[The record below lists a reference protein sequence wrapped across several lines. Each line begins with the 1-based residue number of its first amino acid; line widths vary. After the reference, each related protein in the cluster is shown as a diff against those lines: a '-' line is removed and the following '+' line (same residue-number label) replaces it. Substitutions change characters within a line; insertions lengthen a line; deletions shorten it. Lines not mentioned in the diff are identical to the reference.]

1 MKQSRFMERLADTVA
16 SHPRTLLALLA
27 VVSAFLAFQL
37 RNLTAD
43 PSPRALLAS
52 ADPEQEKLEAQAR
65 TYFGSTDNVIVVV
78 LSGNEVLQQP
88 ALEYEHKLAA
98 ALLAMPHAERVDAL
112 TRVVWPKRVA
122 EQEGTLDDLDAVDEA
137 DEASPNALGAA
148 ADLVAARS
156 DVFPNGVAS
165 LAEKTAGQKLERLV
179 PGEHVTAA
187 DVSAVRAAVEQ
198 AKQLSG
204 RLISRDHKHLAV
216 AVGFSDAVVL
226 HSEVEA
232 IVQSIERWLLA
243 NPPPAE
249 LTASLSGL
257 PVVRSSLV
265 RHMRKDQRVL
275 IPGTLIASFIV
286 LALSFRWWPA
296 VVLPVIAVGVTALWL
311 LGGMALVNERLNVL
325 NNMLPALVII
335 IGLNEAVHIIG
346 RYMEEHTRLGDK
358 RAALHET
365 IRAMGAACLMTTLTS
380 AIGMAALLVS
390 RTEMLRRFGLVGA
403 VGLLLAYAVTLLVV
417 PSALSLL
424 KAPPAQSSEASEPRG
439 HIERWMSRT
448 TAAAMRHPWWV
459 VIVAALFTAA
469 AGFESARVIVDSN
482 MLGQFGRTDPV
493 RLSTQLLEEQ
503 FEGVRP
509 LEITLSSETKGRF
522 FQPDVLLLADRI
534 AGWAARQKGVLRV
547 TSPSEPLSSV
557 WTAMSGRPLDVDDA
571 LRNAEQIKALAEILH
586 ERDPRILGPVL
597 TPDGTRARVRVK
609 LSDIGS
615 KATTALVSQ
624 LREQL
629 DRELMRFPELKVSF
643 GGDAYVS
650 SRGLDA
656 VVSDL
661 SGSVAAAAVMIFLLL
676 ALLLGD
682 LRLALLA
689 IPANLLPQVWTMAW
703 MAVRDIPLNASS
715 AIIFSLSIGLA
726 VDGSIHLIS
735 RYQEERVRSGLVTVA
750 LVRAVRGTGRN
761 IVVSSA
767 ALVLGFSVMLMSSF
781 VPVQRFGELIT
792 VSMAGCVIATLI
804 IQPVLIRFFASR
816 TSKVLAA
823 PRVLP
828 S

>member
-1 MKQSRFMERLADTVA
+1 MKQSRFMGRLADTVA
-16 SHPRTLLALLA
+16 SHPRTLLGLLA
-27 VVSAFLAFQL
+27 GVSVFLAFQL
-37 RNLTAD
+37 PHLSAD

-52 ADPEQEKLEAQAR
+52 ADPEQERLEAEAR
-65 TYFGSTDNVIVVV
+65 GYFGSTDNVVVIV
-78 LSGNEVLQQP
+78 LSGKDVLAQP
-88 ALEYEHKLAA
+88 ALEYEHTLAN
-98 ALLAMPHAERVDAL
+98 ALLAMPHVERVDAL
-112 TRVVWPKRVA
+112 TRVVWPKRVLV
-122 EQEGTLDDLDAVDEA
+122 EEGTLDDLDSATEA
-137 DEASPNALGAA
+137 EEASPDALGAA
-148 ADLVAARS
+148 ADLVAARP
-156 DVFPNGVAS
+156 DVFPDGLAS
-165 LAEKTAGQKLERLV
+165 LSEKTAGQKLEPLV
-179 PGEHVTAA
+179 SGEHVRAE
-187 DVSAVRAAVEQ
+187 DVVAIRAAVEQ

-204 RLISRDHKHLAV
+204 RLVSRDRKHLAV
-216 AVGFSDAVVL
+216 AVGFSDAVTL
-226 HSEVEA
+226 HAEVEA
-232 IVQSIERWLLA
+232 LVQGIEDWLLRNA
-243 NPPPAE
+243 APSGISV
-249 LTASLSGL
+249 SLSGL

-296 VVLPVIAVGVTALWL
+296 VVLPVVSVGVTALWL
-311 LGGMALVNERLNVL
+311 LGGMALVHERLNVL

-346 RYMEEHTRLGDK
+346 RYMEEYARSSDK
-358 RAALHET
+358 RSALHET

-403 VGLLLAYAVTLLVV
+403 VGLLLAYVVTLLVV
-417 PSALSLL
+417 PAALSLL
-424 KAPPAQSSEASEPRG
+424 PAPPKQNTQVNEERG
-439 HIERWMSRT
+439 LIETLMSRT
-448 TAAAMRHPWWV
+448 SAAAMRNPWLV
-459 VIVAALFTAA
+459 VIVALSLTAL
-469 AGFESARVIVDSN
+469 AGFASSRVVVDSN
-482 MLGQFGRTDPV
+482 MLGQFSKSDPV
-493 RLSTQLLEEQ
+493 RLSTQLLEDQ

-509 LEITLSSETKGRF
+509 LEITLSSEQRGRF

-534 AGWAARQKGVLRV
+534 AAWAARQKGVLRV

-557 WTAMSGRPLDVDDA
+557 WTAVSGRPLDPDDA
-571 LRNAEQIKALAEILH
+571 LRNRAQIKALADILH
-586 ERDPRILGPVL
+586 ERDARILGPVL
-597 TPDGTRARVRVK
+597 TADGTRARVRVK

-615 KATTALVSQ
+615 KATTVLVAR
-624 LREQL
+624 LRERL
-629 DRELMRFPELKVSF
+629 DKELAKVPDVKVSF

-661 SGSVAAAAVMIFLLL
+661 SGSVSAAAVMIFLLL
-676 ALLLGD
+676 ALLLRD

-689 IPANLLPQVWTMAW
+689 VPANLLPQVWTMGW
-703 MAVRDIPLNASS
+703 MVMRGIPLNASS

-735 RYQEERVRSGLVTVA
+735 RYQEERERSGLVTVA

-761 IVVSSA
+761 IVISSA

-781 VPVQRFGELIT
+781 VPVQRFAELIT

-804 IQPVLIRFFASR
+804 IQPVLIRFFVRTRAPVRAAS
-816 TSKVLAA
+816 S
-823 PRVLP
+823 PH
-828 S
+828 

>member
-16 SHPRTLLALLA
+16 SHPRTLLASIAL
-27 VVSAFLAFQL
+27 VSAFLAFQL
-37 RNLTAD
+37 PHLSAD

-52 ADPEQEKLEAQAR
+52 ADPEQEKLEAEAR
-65 TYFGSTDNVIVVV
+65 GYFGSTDNVVVIV
-78 LSGNEVLQQP
+78 LSGQDVLAQP
-88 ALEYEHKLAA
+88 SLEYERKLAS
-98 ALLAMPHAERVDAL
+98 ALLAMPHVERVDAL
-112 TRVVWPKRVA
+112 TRVVWPKRVE
-122 EQEGTLDDLDAVDEA
+122 EQGTLDDLDSAADA

-148 ADLVAARS
+148 ADLVAARP

-165 LAEKTAGQKLERLV
+165 LSEKTAGQKLEPLV
-179 PGEHVTAA
+179 AGEHVTAA
-187 DVSAVRAAVEQ
+187 DVASIRGAVEQ

-204 RLISRDHKHLAV
+204 RLISRDRKHLAV
-216 AVGFSDAVVL
+216 AVSFSDAVIL

-232 IVQSIERWLLA
+232 LVQGIERWLLDH
-243 NPPPAE
+243 PAPDQIKI
-249 LTASLSGL
+249 SLSGL

-265 RHMRKDQRVL
+265 RHMRKDQRIL

-296 VVLPVIAVGVTALWL
+296 VVLPVVAVAVTALWL

-346 RYMEEHTRLGDK
+346 RYIEEHTRLADK

-403 VGLLLAYAVTLLVV
+403 IGLLLAYAVTLLVV
-417 PSALSLL
+417 PAALSLL
-424 KAPPAQSSEASEPRG
+424 PAPPKQAQSVDEQERGLIEA
-439 HIERWMSRT
+439 WMSRA
-448 TAAAMRHPWWV
+448 TASAMRHPWAV
-459 VIVAALFTAA
+459 VIVAALFTAL
-469 AGFESARVIVDSN
+469 AGYESGRVVVDSN
-482 MLGQFGRTDPV
+482 MLGQFGKNDPV
-493 RLSTQLLEEQ
+493 RLSTQLLEDQ

-509 LEITLSSETKGRF
+509 LEVTLSSEIKGRF
-522 FQPDVLLLADRI
+522 FQPDVLLMADRI
-534 AGWAARQKGVLRV
+534 AGWASQQKGVLRV

-557 WTAMSGRPLDVDDA
+557 WTAVSGRPLDPRDA
-571 LRNAEQIKALAEILH
+571 LQNREQVEALAEILH

-597 TPDGTRARVRVK
+597 TADGTRARVRVK

-615 KATTALVSQ
+615 KATTTLVAK
-624 LREQL
+624 LREEL
-629 DRELMRFPELKVSF
+629 DRELKKVPNIKVSF

-650 SRGLDA
+650 SRGLSA

-676 ALLLGD
+676 AVLLGD
-682 LRLALLA
+682 FRLALLA
-689 IPANLLPQVWTMAW
+689 VPANLLPQVWTMAW
-703 MAVRDIPLNASS
+703 MVMRDIPLNASS

-735 RYQEERVRSGLVTVA
+735 RYQEERARSGLVTVA

-761 IVVSSA
+761 IVISSA
-767 ALVLGFSVMLMSSF
+767 ALVLGFSVMLLSSF
-781 VPVQRFGELIT
+781 VPVQRFAELIT

-804 IQPVLIRFFASR
+804 IQPVLIRFFAVR
-816 TSKVLAA
+816 TRSPKVVPGLAK
-823 PRVLP
+823 